1 MNNVIFLFETFN
13 PNKRTT
19 FFKHRNYTKYLAYSE
34 YAIKNKTTDHGL
46 FGKIIEFPDIEKMQN
61 IEPINEYIINLAS
74 NRIPIFRCTISLD
87 EYDAI
92 RLGYDSKEKWKELF
106 ESKLVSFAK
115 KMNIKYEDLQYAG
128 AVHLESGHPHLQVM
142 MWSKQKEKM
151 NYLVNFIICFVL
163 FV

>member
-1 MNNVIFLFETFN
+1 
-13 PNKRTT
+13 
-19 FFKHRNYTKYLAYSE
+19 
-34 YAIKNKTTDHGL
+34 
-46 FGKIIEFPDIEKMQN
+46 MQN
-61 IEPINEYIINLAS
+61 IEPINEYIIKLAS

-106 ESKLVSFAK
+106 VSKLVSFAK

-151 NYLVNFIICFVL
+151 NYFIKYNLINRMKDEFTNSIFKEDL
-163 FV
+163 LRLYQEKL

>member
-1 MNNVIFLFETFN
+1 
-13 PNKRTT
+13 
-19 FFKHRNYTKYLAYSE
+19 
-34 YAIKNKTTDHGL
+34 
-46 FGKIIEFPDIEKMQN
+46 MQN

-115 KMNIKYEDLQYAG
+115 NEYKI
-128 AVHLESGHPHLQVM
+128 
-142 MWSKQKEKM
+142 
-151 NYLVNFIICFVL
+151 
-163 FV
+163 